1 MSSWGSVKWQ
11 TRSGDSGTQKE
22 EDGPLVLG
30 AKSPVRKV
38 ESRMWREAGLD
49 SSEGALWPTLPPS
62 SSHCPRGHRA
72 LGKLVGLGLYPSS
85 WFCLA
90 CDYPWGQLGCGRA
103 RS

>member
-49 SSEGALWPTLPPS
+49 
-62 SSHCPRGHRA
+62 
-72 LGKLVGLGLYPSS
+72 
-85 WFCLA
+85 
-90 CDYPWGQLGCGRA
+90 
-103 RS
+103 